1 MIEIKNVSK
10 KFDEVQALSG
20 VSAKMEEGHVFGLI
34 GTNGAGKSTLMRAIC
49 GVYKPDEGE
58 IIIDGVPVY
67 DNAEVKSK
75 VMYISDDQYYVGSTP
90 MDMARFYE
98 AMYPFFNME
107 RFKSM
112 MDILQLDPNRNVNT
126 FSKGMKKQMSVL
138 LGVSSGTKYLLCDET
153 FDGLDPVIRQAV
165 KRLLASEMEAGRM
178 TPIIT
183 SHNLRELEDICE
195 SVGLLHKGGILFTK
209 DIEEMKLGMYKLQV
223 AYDSVEAI
231 DKLKAAFSVMNES
244 HTGSLYTLTLRG
256 QSEEIE
262 KMVVELKPRFFEVIP
277 LSLEEIFIGETEV
290 LGYDF
295 TNLTK

>member
-1 MIEIKNVSK
+1 MIEIKNASK
-10 KFDEVQALSG
+10 RFDQVQALTD

-49 GVYKPDEGE
+49 GVYQLDQGE
-58 IIIDGVPVY
+58 ILIDGEPVY
-67 DNAEVKSK
+67 NNPAAKVK

-90 MDMARFYE
+90 MDMAKFYQ
-98 AMYPFFNME
+98 AMYPNFSME
-107 RFKSM
+107 RFLSM
-112 MDILQLDPNRNVNT
+112 MQILQLDPQRNVNT

-138 LGVSSGTKYLLCDET
+138 LGVSAGTKYLLCDET
-153 FDGLDPVIRQAV
+153 FDGLDPVIRQAI
-165 KRLLASEMEAGRM
+165 KRLLASEMEAGRL

-209 DIEEMKLGMYKLQV
+209 DIEEMKLGMFKVQV
-223 AYDSVEAI
+223 SFDNEESVE
-231 DKLKAAFSVMNES
+231 KLRQKFSFINES
-244 HTGSLYTLTLRG
+244 KMGTVYVLTIRG
-256 QSEEIE
+256 RSDEIE
-262 KMVVELKPRFFEVIP
+262 KEIDAMNPRFYEVLP

-295 TNLTK
+295 TNLTE